1 MHVVFFLLLFMFYVM
16 DSKISKVV
24 KYQLPFSEPVMSDEI
39 TWPTMKTS
47 VELGARFLIKK
58 PLGAET
64 INDLWQHLDI
74 RNRREKIEDLFRGW
88 RYCIYGTLLLVL

>member
-39 TWPTMKTS
+39 TWPTMKRS
-47 VELGARFLIKK
+47 VELGACFFIKK
-58 PLGAET
+58 PLDAEM
-64 INDLWQHLDI
+64 INDLWQHLHI
-74 RNRREKIEDLFRGW
+74 RNRREKIEDLFQGW
-88 RYCIYGTLLLVL
+88 SYYIHGTL